1 MPTHNIYAFTIL
13 FELWWEN
20 DEIKQIEAGH
30 WSIFFKKPD
39 VGDTKNR
46 GKVNLQMASIHALRF
61 LNEFFFSVTKSVW
74 KSNMNKRRLHV
85 RFKIAFL
92 QVLFCSCFLNYVL
105 QLCFKNCVFAVVLNS
120 YVWQLHFMIAFYSSF
135 KKLCFDSFF

>member
-1 MPTHNIYAFTIL
+1 MPTHNIYAFSIL

-61 LNEFFFSVTKSVW
+61 LNEFFLFRHEVGLKEQHVW
-74 KSNMNKRRLHV
+74 W
-85 RFKIAFL
+85 IAP
-92 QVLFCSCFLNYVL
+92 
-105 QLCFKNCVFAVVLNS
+105 
-120 YVWQLHFMIAFYSSF
+120 
-135 KKLCFDSFF
+135 